1 MKANKRTR
9 RAGSLA
15 MAALAC
21 VPLVAQAGP
30 GTLAESPLFLT
41 NAVEPNIL
49 FLLDDSG
56 SMDWDLMTEE
66 NNGLM
71 WLDDCR
77 FEYAQPAADNTH
89 DWVLPSEESLIAEG
103 ISAPYGGVWRARNA
117 DYNRLYYNPTVRY
130 LPWAGENSTGGLY
143 TNITPTAA
151 PYDPYIPAN
160 GSVDLTAETDYESR
174 YCPDGPDDL
183 DVNNYYPARYYTWT
197 DTDGDLQVDAE
208 DAHTLV
214 EIRPANAPFAGGA
227 GRLDC
232 FSPTA
237 CTYAEEIQ
245 NFANWY
251 SYYRRRE
258 LVSKAAYGQVVADAS
273 NTRMGIVTLHNNESA
288 DTSIESM
295 NADPAT
301 GTKKTLLDA
310 LYRMQSGGGTPLR
323 TALDEA
329 GKYLGCQSNDHFG
342 TCPAAPAADGGEC
355 QQNFTVMM
363 TDGFYSGGYSGGVG
377 NTDGDNST
385 EWDSG
390 SSGPYG
396 DGESDTLADIAM
408 KYYEE
413 DLRPGVDNLVA
424 PPPSGI
430 DENTMQHV
438 VTYSVAFGV
447 NGDLSTMP
455 PNTTDPF
462 AWPSPDS
469 NRAKIDDLRHAA
481 WNGRGEF
488 LSAQNSEQLING
500 LRGALTSIQGRTG
513 SASSVA
519 FNTGSLSTNSQ
530 LYLALFNSES
540 WSGDILAYD
549 LDPDT
554 GNIGTLPVWSADSDL
569 TTRDTNTKPRAI
581 LTYDGN
587 DGIPLQWDELT
598 AAQKAD
604 FR

>member
-1 MKANKRTR
+1 P
-9 RAGSLA
+9 GS
-15 MAALAC
+15 
-21 VPLVAQAGP
+21 
-30 GTLAESPLFLT
+30 
-41 NAVEPNIL
+41 
-49 FLLDDSG
+49 
-56 SMDWDLMTEE
+56 
-66 NNGLM
+66 
-71 WLDDCR
+71 
-77 FEYAQPAADNTH
+77 
-89 DWVLPSEESLIAEG
+89 
-103 ISAPYGGVWRARNA
+103 
-117 DYNRLYYNPTVRY
+117 
-130 LPWAGENSTGGLY
+130 
-143 TNITPTAA
+143 
-151 PYDPYIPAN
+151 
-160 GSVDLTAETDYESR
+160 
-174 YCPDGPDDL
+174 
-183 DVNNYYPARYYTWT
+183 
-197 DTDGDLQVDAE
+197 
-208 DAHTLV
+208 
-214 EIRPANAPFAGGA
+214 
-227 GRLDC
+227 
-232 FSPTA
+232 
-237 CTYAEEIQ
+237 
-245 NFANWY
+245 
-251 SYYRRRE
+251 
-258 LVSKAAYGQVVADAS
+258 
-273 NTRMGIVTLHNNESA
+273 
-288 DTSIESM
+288 
-295 NADPAT
+295 

-438 VTYSVAFGV
+438 VTYAVAFGV

-455 PNTTDPF
+455 PNKTDPF

-604 FR
+604 FRTNPDGSVDNVATGMARLGYVRGDRGCERASPGSCYYDDGTDTYTDKSLRARVGRLGDIVHSAPVFAGTPESDWPDIPPFPSSAGTTYTEFRDARATRPGIVYVGGNDGMLHALDQASGQELFAYVPNALYSTDTATGLHYLSDPGYTHRYTVDLTATLADA